1 MRVET
6 VTRPQFASA
15 SGRAQDGL
23 DYLPDMRLRHLALV
37 VPFLAA
43 AISATST
50 EASATKVPAKEI
62 CADLFGVVRCVVV
75 TEPAPKKPSTT
86 PGMQAVASPRTVR
99 VDGTVTVTAGGRPGG
114 RGFTKGEVVRL
125 FEFWKGKATELTGT
139 KFADGTGS
147 ITFKRE
153 YLSLVGVDTEGPRTL
168 CARGEKSLRIACTGI
183 TVGTV
188 STPTTQPSSVGS
200 GPKSAKTTTGMG
212 SKGTRP
218 SVVPGQTTKIT
229 FGPRPGKKGFTPG
242 EKIVFYDFTDG
253 TRVTLDTGKAAKNGT
268 VTLTAGW
275 SPDTTFDTT
284 HELCS
289 YGVTSKKMA
298 CYTVETDGY
307 GSPVTETTTTTIPAP
322 VATTTTVPPTTTTS
336 VPRTTVPAYGPPVA
350 G

>member
-1 MRVET
+1 VW
-6 VTRPQFASA
+6 
-15 SGRAQDGL
+15 G
-23 DYLPDMRLRHLALV
+23 YLPEMVIRRLVLV
-37 VPFLAA
+37 VL
-43 AISATST
+43 ATSIPVV
-50 EASATKVPAKEI
+50 SGVPGANAGTIPEKEI

-75 TEPAPKKPSTT
+75 TEPPPKKPSTT

-114 RGFTKGEVVRL
+114 RGFSKGEVVRL

-147 ITFKRE
+147 IKFKRG

-200 GPKSAKTTTGMG
+200 GPKSAKTTTGMS

-307 GSPVTETTTTTIPAP
+307 GSPVTETTTTTVPAP
-322 VATTTTVPPTTTTS
+322 VATTTTVPPTTTIS